1 MSFARRGLHRRPAE
15 GAPCFRHSRSPPI
28 RAKTFSYSKKR
39 PANET
44 VRRSFIMV
52 HHRGLSRGLT
62 NTALWCWLPP
72 AGGRPVLVHG
82 ASQKRAPDPEIGGF
96 FWCTI
101 SGSVQKT
108 VQCTVFSDRSPRGE
122 CKPHRGAARARPV
135 GDGAPPTSLSATHN
149 AKKDPQVYRLQVL
162 SLGAPSGTRTQGPL
176 IKSQL
181 LYQLS

>member
-1 MSFARRGLHRRPAE
+1 MQAAPRRSTSPPRRGWCTIRKPFRRTQ
-15 GAPCFRHSRSPPI
+15 R
-28 RAKTFSYSKKR
+28 KKR
-39 PANET
+39 PTNET
-44 VRRSFIMV
+44 VRRSYFLV

-62 NTALWCWLPP
+62 NTAPWCWLPP

-135 GDGAPPTSLSATHN
+135 GDGAPPTSLSAAHN
-149 AKKDPQVYRLQVL
+149 AKKRPTNETVRRSFILVHHRGL
-162 SLGAPSGTRTQGPL
+162 EPRAH
-176 IKSQL
+176 
-181 LYQLS
+181 

>member
-1 MSFARRGLHRRPAE
+1 
-15 GAPCFRHSRSPPI
+15 
-28 RAKTFSYSKKR
+28 
-39 PANET
+39 
-44 VRRSFIMV
+44 MV
-52 HHRGLSRGLT
+52 HHQRERSENSAVHCFYRPNSRGLT

-135 GDGAPPTSLSATHN
+135 GDGAPPTSLSAAHN